1 MIKPTLKFFDRCT
14 QGELIRFTEG
24 GQTHWALVGDRG
36 RGRLMLLVLPLNGVP
51 YCENILNEIL
61 SDMNEMDLLRPPYEG
76 TPLLSYGKD
85 YSISVN
91 HAGDCNVV
99 GNGTVMPSPGAYVMT
114 DEDHYICCRNDRVP
128 TKTAYF
134 DLKTGAVRNELSGL
148 RAVFARWELAL
159 TDQPPTMLLRIQ
171 ASNP

>member
-1 MIKPTLKFFDRCT
+1 MIKPTLKLFDRCM

-36 RGRLMLLVLPLNGVP
+36 RGRLMLLVLPLNSPP
-51 YCENILNEIL
+51 YCQNILNEIL
-61 SDMNEMDLLRPPYEG
+61 SDADEMDILRPPYEG

-85 YSISVN
+85 YSIRVD
-91 HAGDCNVV
+91 HAGDCNV
-99 GNGTVMPSPGAYVMT
+99 GGSGAVMRSPGAYVMT
-114 DEDHYICCRNDRVP
+114 DEDNFICCRDDRVA

-134 DLKTGAVRNELSGL
+134 DLKTGAVRGQPGGL
-148 RAVFARWELAL
+148 RAVFAAWELAL
-159 TDQPPTMLLRIQ
+159 TAQPPTTLLRVQ